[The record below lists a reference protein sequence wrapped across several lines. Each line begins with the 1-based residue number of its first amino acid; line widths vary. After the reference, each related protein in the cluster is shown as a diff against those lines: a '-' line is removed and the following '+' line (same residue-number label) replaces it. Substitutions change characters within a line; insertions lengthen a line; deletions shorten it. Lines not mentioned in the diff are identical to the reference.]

1 MKRARTRNNIESPAH
16 IQIERETKLAR
27 TIPARNASEN
37 HISGSWVVNW
47 SFNRDVVGGL
57 ITVPMQHLPTYRVS
71 FGSGPVALQQ
81 KRFEFRSPVH
91 GLV

>member
-16 IQIERETKLAR
+16 IQIEREIKLAR

-37 HISGSWVVNW
+37 HISGSWANW
-47 SFNRDVVGGL
+47 SCNRDVVGGL
-57 ITVPMQHLPTYRVS
+57 ITVPMQHLPTYCVS
-71 FGSGPVALQQ
+71 IGSGPVALQQ

-91 GLV
+91 GSV